1 MPAVAVARASAAEG
15 STQDSSS
22 RSASF
27 ESEGGTP
34 RTPATVWSVWSS
46 GPLARHFL
54 REWAKEFAASFKG
67 RSSVTAIVSKAILK
81 LSDDGA
87 APEAPVEPMVAASA
101 SAFLRSRHGRALTA
115 LQQVAAEAPRA
126 EHFSAPLIVA
136 RGGYGAVFR
145 ARHRS
150 SDRVYAIKRQPL
162 SQLVPGGTADKRA
175 WIEHRVL
182 TSLRSRFL
190 LDATFAF
197 TDGRETWLATR
208 YMDGGD
214 LSHYLRH
221 RRGLGAAARFYLAS
235 VILGVEALHAA
246 RICYRDL
253 KAKNVLLDMRGQALA
268 LGLAR
273 TRMLTLAPA
282 LALAPA
288 AAAAA
293 AAVPAPAPAPAAAP
307 AAAPARGLAPTR
319 RGSPTS
325 G

>member
-1 MPAVAVARASAAEG
+1 M
-15 STQDSSS
+15 
-22 RSASF
+22 
-27 ESEGGTP
+27 
-34 RTPATVWSVWSS
+34 WSVWSS

-67 RSSVTAIVSKAILK
+67 RSSVTAIVSKSILK
-81 LSDDGA
+81 LSDDGS

-126 EHFSAPLIVA
+126 EHFSAPLIIA

-145 ARHRS
+145 ARHRA

-162 SQLVPGGTADKRA
+162 SQLVPGGTAKRA
-175 WIEHRVL
+175 WIEHLVL

-214 LSHYLRH
+214 LSRYLRH

-253 KAKNVLLDMRGQALA
+253 KAKNVLLDMRGQALT

-273 TRMLTLAPA
+273 TRLLTLAPA
-282 LALAPA
+282 VAVAAAPA

-293 AAVPAPAPAPAAAP
+293 APAPAPAP
-307 AAAPARGLAPTR
+307 GLAPTR